1 MLYLAE
7 VKKQSKGF
15 IGGTD
20 TKLKLL
26 AFQRNDQSWTAVPA
40 DEVIAAEQ
48 ASNFSD
54 GALLIVALS
63 GTRQVQGTPQLAGAR
78 IVAMLQNFSRLLDKS
93 KEKEEEIEQWKES
106 LTYQS
111 QELTRREMEME
122 TRLEQLE
129 QREEE
134 LRDVEKERQEV
145 ELAKIEVA
153 NIQQDCERQLE
164 DLNSAW
170 EELRGEEQKLEEFK
184 KELELSSVLDN
195 EQVEQIRELISS
207 LDSPVVSVDAFREEL
222 NTSLAA
228 VHQQQSI
235 LDSHWQRLEQEKQQ
249 AQQQEAKISQDYEQ
263 LQVRSAQLQQEITDL
278 EQTKVELALEKQL
291 LASKQNLSKILEA
304 NFKDQERL
312 SEIIAN
318 LAMDAGDL
326 QLDKKVDIHL
336 LETMPLGELESI
348 VNNLQTEL
356 EKFAGFVKAQED
368 ELTLQNQEIQQL
380 KAKVQE
386 SAELESIGLETE
398 LTEAQDQYKILDES
412 LIGSRRNLKERQEIL
427 KLHWKTLRT
436 RQGIIELDEG
446 ASRID
451 FQPALKQI
459 EQQQQQQTEAEEK
472 ISQEIEQL
480 HSKIQELEEKL
491 QVQYGTKEIKKQ
503 EIEVLEDNYRQEC
516 LNLARIQSKLAFYQE
531 ILQPWQDSLNQLQE
545 KLPAFAQMIEQ
556 FALTQE
562 NQAQS
567 LIELEKTINSL
578 AGTPE
583 IQVI

>member
-20 TKLKLL
+20 TRLKLL
-26 AFQRNDQSWTAVPA
+26 AFQRNDQSWTAVPG
-40 DEVIAAEQ
+40 DEVITAEQ
-48 ASNFSD
+48 AGNFSD

-63 GTRQVQGTPQLAGAR
+63 GTRQVQGTPQLAGTR

-93 KEKEEEIEQWKES
+93 KGQEEEIEQWKQS

-134 LRDVEKERQEV
+134 LRDIEKERQGV

-170 EELRGEEQKLEEFK
+170 ENLRGEEQKLEELK
-184 KELELSSVLDN
+184 KELELSSVLDQ
-195 EQVEQIRELISS
+195 EQVEQIQELISS
-207 LDSPVVSVDAFREEL
+207 LDCPIVSIDAFREEL
-222 NTSLAA
+222 NKSLAA

-235 LDSHWQRLEQEKQQ
+235 LDSHWQRLEQEQQQ
-249 AQQQEAKISQDYEQ
+249 AQQQEAKITQDYEQ

-278 EQTKVELALEKQL
+278 EQIKLELAVEKQL
-291 LASKQNLSKILEA
+291 LESKQNLSKILEA
-304 NFKDQERL
+304 NFKGQERL
-312 SEIIAN
+312 SEIITN

-326 QLDKKVDIHL
+326 QLDKKVDINF
-336 LETMPLGELESI
+336 LENMPLGELESI
-348 VNNLQTEL
+348 VNDLQTEL
-356 EKFAGFVKAQED
+356 EKFASFVKAQED
-368 ELTLQNQEIQQL
+368 ELTLQNQEMQQL
-380 KAKVQE
+380 KVKIKE
-386 SAELESIGLETE
+386 SPELESIGLEAE

-427 KLHWKTLRT
+427 KLHWKILRT
-436 RQGIIELDEG
+436 RQGIIELDEN
-446 ASRID
+446 AAKID
-451 FQPALKQI
+451 FQPVLKQI
-459 EQQQQQQTEAEEK
+459 EQQQQQQTEEEEK

-480 HSKIQELEEKL
+480 HSIIQELEDKL
-491 QVQYGTKEIKKQ
+491 QVQSETKEVKKQ
-503 EIEVLEDNYRQEC
+503 EIEILEDNYHQER
-516 LNLARIQSKLAFYQE
+516 LNLAIMRSKLELYQE

-545 KLPAFAQMIEQ
+545 KLPAFAQIIEQ

-567 LIELEKTINSL
+567 LIDLEKTINSL
-578 AGTPE
+578 ANVPK
-583 IQVI
+583 I